1 MFSRPVF
8 AGNLCLFAVLALSAA
23 VFSAGCEMNVSES
36 PVLDEIE
43 AAYRG
48 LQGGGV
54 ILPGTS
60 GSAPD
65 GAPGGNAGNGGQTGG
80 YPQHKPGE
88 VFTDNGITYL
98 VTEDGTG
105 LEIRGGRPDENGI
118 LRIPPEVYGLP
129 VVRIGRDYDGD
140 VFHGNQSIKTLDLSG
155 CKFLTE
161 IAPYAFQNCSALTKV
176 DLSGCTALRT
186 IGALAFNACSSLDEV
201 HLCGSLGSLALRNP
215 ISSDAFYPGVRIYVL
230 ESDYGSASAVLVSWM
245 TEICTEHSSFPSP

>member
-1 MFSRPVF
+1 MKKMFSRPAF
-8 AGNLCLFAVLALSAA
+8 AGNLCLFAVLAAA
-23 VFSAGCEMNVSES
+23 VFFIGCEMDVSET

-65 GAPGGNAGNGGQTGG
+65 GGQIG
-80 YPQHKPGE
+80 GE
-88 VFTDNGITYL
+88 VSYN

-105 LEIRGGRPDENGI
+105 LEVSGGRADENGI

-186 IGALAFNACSSLDEV
+186 IGALAFNACSYLHEV
-201 HLCGSLGSLALRNP
+201 HLCGSLGSLALNEP
-215 ISSDAFYPGVRIYVL
+215 IPSDAFDPGVRIYVL
-230 ESDYGSASAVLVSWM
+230 ESDYDGSVSAVLNPWNPES
-245 TEICTEHSSFPSP
+245 CPEHSSFPSS

>member
-1 MFSRPVF
+1 MYPNRP
-8 AGNLCLFAVLALSAA
+8 SWMKSKPHTAA
-23 VFSAGCEMNVSES
+23 C
-36 PVLDEIE
+36 
-43 AAYRG
+43 R
-48 LQGGGV
+48 GGGV

-118 LRIPPEVYGLP
+118 LRIPPEVDGLP
-129 VVRIGRDYDGD
+129 VIRIGHGNGGD
-140 VFHGNQSIKTLDLSG
+140 VFHGNQSIKILDLSG
-155 CKFLTE
+155 CKFLKE

-176 DLSGCTALRT
+176 DLSYCTALET
-186 IGALAFNACSSLDEV
+186 IREFAFNACSSLDEV

-215 ISSDAFYPGVRIYVL
+215 ISSDAFESGVCIIYVL
-230 ESDYGSASAVLVSWM
+230 ESDYGSASAVLASWR
-245 TEICTEHSSFPSP
+245 TKICTEHSSFPSP